1 MYVKGVNLGNWL
13 VLEKWMSPA
22 LFEGTTAEDEYYLPR
37 QLSKEVYEARIKI
50 HRAEYITERDFTRI
64 KSMGMD
70 AVRIPV
76 PYFIFGDREPFI
88 GCVEELDK
96 AFCWAEKYGLQILI
110 DLHTAPDSQNGF
122 DNGGI
127 SGVCKWSQEPDEV
140 EFELS
145 VLERLAKR
153 YGTRPGLWGIEIL
166 NEPILEDMW
175 TTMDVANRYK
185 PADPEKARGSRP
197 NTMEFIRSFYLEAY
211 DRIRKYMPDEKYVVI
226 HDAFE
231 LKAWKEFMR
240 EDKYKNVVLD
250 THQYL
255 MVAEA
260 LGCEQTVESYT
271 AYIRGTL
278 AKDIEEMQQY
288 FPVICGEWCL
298 FNSLAC
304 GCDTKGGQSVLNGV
318 EGAPAEVVS
327 PEEKKRIY
335 SALAKEQLD
344 AWKKGSGYFYW
355 SYKLLV
361 DTVNDAGWIGWDSW
375 DFGRCTDYGRFPKEG

>member
-1 MYVKGVNLGNWL
+1 MALGTLGIGEQINGVNLGNWL
-13 VLEKWMSPA
+13 VLEKWMKPGIFAASGEA
-22 LFEGTTAEDEYYLPR
+22 DEIWL
-37 QLSKEVYEARIKI
+37 
-50 HRAEYITERDFTRI
+50 HRATESAELESLLTRHRDTYITEADFRNI
-64 KSMGMD
+64 AAHGCNL
-70 AVRIPV
+70 VRIPV
-76 PYFIFGDREPFI
+76 PYFIFGDVSGHP
-88 GCVEELDK
+88 GCIEYLDR
-96 AFCWAEKYGLQILI
+96 AFDWAERTGLKILI
-110 DLHTAPDSQNGF
+110 DLHTVPGSQNGF

-260 LGCEQTVESYT
+260 LGCEQTV
-271 AYIRGTL
+271 
-278 AKDIEEMQQY
+278 
-288 FPVICGEWCL
+288 
-298 FNSLAC
+298 
-304 GCDTKGGQSVLNGV
+304 
-318 EGAPAEVVS
+318 
-327 PEEKKRIY
+327 
-335 SALAKEQLD
+335 
-344 AWKKGSGYFYW
+344 
-355 SYKLLV
+355 
-361 DTVNDAGWIGWDSW
+361 
-375 DFGRCTDYGRFPKEG
+375 